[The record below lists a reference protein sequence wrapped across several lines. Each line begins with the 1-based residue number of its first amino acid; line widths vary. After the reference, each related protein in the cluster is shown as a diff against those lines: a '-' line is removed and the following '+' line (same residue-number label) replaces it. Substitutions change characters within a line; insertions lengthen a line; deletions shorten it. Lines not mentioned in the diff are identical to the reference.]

1 MLSAW
6 LGSRLWL
13 AIFVY
18 LGHFSRG
25 DAPLPVVVWKGVP
38 NFWLNA
44 WTTFDSRFFLEIAA
58 GGYNPTNSPFFPL
71 YPLLLAPFGPD
82 PNRMALAGIVISNLA
97 FGGALWILFDLTR
110 RQYDEKVARI
120 AVWTLAFF
128 PCAAYGGALYSESLW
143 LLLGLAS
150 LWHAHRGRWVAAGLF
165 GLAAALT
172 RNSGPLLTLAL
183 LAYWW
188 QSPRGFAGSTKRDC
202 AHNSQRNLAPN
213 APTSMQ
219 GSLTRRARW
228 GWAWALLPGLAF
240 VAMQFYFRA
249 QFGALLSS
257 VANQNQFGR
266 AVFWPW
272 IPLWRDF
279 ADIATL
285 QHLDI
290 VTMLNFGGVV
300 ATFVLAGK
308 FRRVQP
314 RGDAILLCGVVLL
327 NLIFAHIWRPYTG
340 ASLRYLFGL
349 WPFSQL
355 LALQIAQAPPRTRVM
370 LSIFAL
376 ALSACLSF
384 LFGAKAFL
392 G

>member
-1 MLSAW
+1 MKPTKLVLAAW
-6 LGSRLWL
+6 LSSRAWL

-25 DAPLPVVVWKGVP
+25 DAPLPIVVWKGVP

-58 GGYNPTNSPFFPL
+58 NGYNPTNSPFFPL
-71 YPLLLAPFGPD
+71 YPLLLAPFGPNA
-82 PNRMALAGIVISNLA
+82 NRMALAGLVISNAA

-110 RQYDEKVARI
+110 RQYSEKVARI

-143 LLLGLAS
+143 LFLGLAS
-150 LWHAHRGRWVAAGLF
+150 LWHAHRGQWVAAGLF

-188 QSPRGFAGSTKRDC
+188 HSPRDLGRDSEQN
-202 AHNSQRNLAPN
+202 AEPN

-219 GSLTRRARW
+219 QSLTRRARW

-240 VAMQFYFRA
+240 VAMQLYFRA

-290 VTMLNFGGVV
+290 VTLLNLGGVV
-300 ATFVLAGK
+300 AAFALAWK
-308 FRRVQP
+308 YRRVQP
-314 RGDAILLCGVVLL
+314 RGDAILLCGVILL
-327 NLIFAHIWRPYTG
+327 NLIFAHIWRPYSG

-355 LALQIAQAPPRTRVM
+355 LALQIAQAPPQTRVI
-370 LSIFAL
+370 LGAFAL
-376 ALSACLSF
+376 MLAACLSF